1 MGVHSL
7 GEAKHDNAGYNG
19 VFTPRHK
26 EILNVTYY
34 SNMLD
39 TNFNWTNKV
48 IKKISRPE
56 LGKLKIY
63 QILMDQ

>member
-7 GEAKHDNAGYNG
+7 GEAKLENGGYHG

-34 SNMLD
+34 TNMLD
-39 TNFNWTNKV
+39 KNFNWSKEVVNLNC
-48 IKKISRPE
+48 E
-56 LGKLKIY
+56 
-63 QILMDQ
+63 